1 MDNFD
6 LRKYLAEGKL
16 YETINLDIEGDT
28 AILSGDSGEYEGE
41 IKNGKADFSIMY
53 DDLDYRIS
61 DQYNESNIEDFLG
74 KDHAFVEL
82 AKKYDHN
89 WDIGRNLVGIT
100 VELKDLKGTMNDKG
114 NGGENSGAAAVAYLR
129 KIFQQ
134 YLEGGNTFK
143 GTPGDIETVVWGG
156 EEYGGDDQFKS
167 TLQRLT
173 NNSFS
178 FNQTNPEYGEVTFK
192 RKGNDIVGSFVIPK
206 Q

>member
-1 MDNFD
+1 
-6 LRKYLAEGKL
+6 
-16 YETINLDIEGDT
+16 
-28 AILSGDSGEYEGE
+28 
-41 IKNGKADFSIMY
+41 
-53 DDLDYRIS
+53 
-61 DQYNESNIEDFLG
+61 
-74 KDHAFVEL
+74 
-82 AKKYDHN
+82 
-89 WDIGRNLVGIT
+89 
-100 VELKDLKGTMNDKG
+100 MNDKG

-192 RKGNDIVGSFVIPK
+192 RKGNDIVGSFIIPK